1 MPTEPLRDR
10 GAAPGTAPR
19 MRLVLISG
27 VSGSGKSI
35 ALNVLEDTGFTCID
49 NLPVALLQ
57 QTMQILRESGTAQV
71 ALSID
76 ARSGPSLAPLPGF
89 VESQKAAGIELQVLF
104 MDARDDVLIRRYSE
118 TRRRHPLADGIRTL
132 AESLATEREI
142 LAPVSQIGHRV
153 DTSELTPNQLRD
165 WVRSLLE
172 IPSGL
177 TAILF
182 QSFGY
187 KAGIPLDADLMFD
200 VRCLPNPYYDPRL
213 QALTGRHD
221 EVIQFLERDS
231 QVEKMYQDIVSFLE
245 SWLPSYTRD
254 NRSYLTIALG
264 CTGGQ
269 HRSVYLVERLAAH
282 FRGAMPVLVRH
293 RESPTS

>member
-1 MPTEPLRDR
+1 MTTERSAHATDS
-10 GAAPGTAPR
+10 GSGS

-27 VSGSGKSI
+27 LSGSGKSI
-35 ALNVLEDTGFTCID
+35 ALNVLEDTGYTCID
-49 NLPVALLQ
+49 NLPVPLLRE
-57 QTMQILRESGTAQV
+57 TMEILRASGTALV

-89 VESQKAAGIELQVLF
+89 IQELRMSGVDVLVLF
-104 MDARDDVLIRRYSE
+104 MDTRDEVLLRRYSE
-118 TRRRHPLADGIRTL
+118 TRRRHPLAHDQRTL

-142 LAPVSQIGHRV
+142 LAPVSEIGHRV
-153 DTSELTPNQLRD
+153 DTSELSPNQLRD
-165 WVRSLLE
+165 WIRSLLE

-177 TAILF
+177 TAMLF

-187 KAGIPLDADLMFD
+187 KAGIPLDADLVFD

-213 QALTGRHD
+213 QALTGRHP
-221 EVIQFLERDS
+221 EVIDFLARDS
-231 QVEKMYQDIVSFLE
+231 QVEKMFQDIVRFLD
-245 SWLPSYTRD
+245 SWLPAYTRD

-269 HRSVYLVERLAAH
+269 HRSVYLAERLAAH
-282 FRGAMPVLVRH
+282 FRASGPVLVRH
-293 RESPTS
+293 REPLAP